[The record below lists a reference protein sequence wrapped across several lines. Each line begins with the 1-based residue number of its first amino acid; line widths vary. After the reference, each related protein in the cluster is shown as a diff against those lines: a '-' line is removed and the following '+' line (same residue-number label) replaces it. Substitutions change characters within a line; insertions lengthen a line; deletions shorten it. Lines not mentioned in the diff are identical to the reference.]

1 MPVSLRSVFDVIGVD
16 GDDTLWHNE
25 SVFSMTQERFC
36 GLLADYVTPQEL
48 DRRLLATERANL
60 GTFGYGIKGFTLSMI
75 ETAVEV
81 SGRRVGAAEIEAIL
95 GFGKAMASHPVELLE
110 GVRDAV
116 TALAER
122 HRLVLVT
129 KGDLFDQESKV
140 ARSGLGDLFWRIE
153 IVSEKDESCY
163 RRLLEGWGIAPQ
175 RFCMVGN
182 SLRSDVLPVVALGG
196 TAVHVPYPLL
206 SGLEEID
213 VAAADR
219 GGWHEVANLGELPA
233 LLDRLATTAGS

>member
-1 MPVSLRSVFDVIGVD
+1 MFDVIGVD

-25 SVFSMTQERFC
+25 SVFSMTQERFSA
-36 GLLADYVTPQEL
+36 LLADYVTAEEL

-110 GVRDAV
+110 GARDAI

-153 IVSEKDESCY
+153 IVSEKDQSCY
-163 RRLLEGWGIAPQ
+163 RRLLESWGIAPQ

-196 TAVHVPYPLL
+196 TGVHVPYPLL

-213 VAAADR
+213 VASGDHGR
-219 GGWHEVANLGELPA
+219 WHEVANLGDLPA
-233 LLDRLATTAGS
+233 LLDRLAATAEA

>member
-1 MPVSLRSVFDVIGVD
+1 VFDVIGVD

-25 SVFSMTQERFC
+25 SMFSVTQERFRS
-36 GLLADYVTPQEL
+36 LLAGYVTPEEL
-48 DRRLLATERANL
+48 DRRLLETERRNL
-60 GTFGYGIKGFTLSMI
+60 RSFGYGIKGFALSMI

-81 SGRRVGAAEIEAIL
+81 SDRRVGGHEIEAIL
-95 GFGKAMASHPVELLE
+95 GFVKDMAVHPVELLE
-110 GVRDAV
+110 GVKAAV

-153 IVSEKDESCY
+153 IVTEKDESTY
-163 RRLLEGWGIAPQ
+163 RRLLDGWGIAPR

-182 SLRSDVLPVVALGG
+182 SLRSDVLPVVAIGG
-196 TAVHVPYPLL
+196 TGVHVPYPLL
-206 SGLEEID
+206 SGLEEVD
-213 VAAADR
+213 HDLPAD
-219 GGWHEVANLGELPA
+219 GSGAKWHEVVCLADVPP
-233 LLDRLATTAGS
+233 LLDRLAAAGAA